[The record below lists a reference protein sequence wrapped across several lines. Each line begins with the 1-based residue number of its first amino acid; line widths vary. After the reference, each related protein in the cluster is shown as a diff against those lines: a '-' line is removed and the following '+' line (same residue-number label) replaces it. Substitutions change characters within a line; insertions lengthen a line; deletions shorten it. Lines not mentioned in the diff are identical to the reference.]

1 MTLHSETASMK
12 TKRRAKKK
20 EIPRLDRFIK
30 RFIQIITPTT
40 MVITIHLPPILKI
53 VIQYANHR

>member
-1 MTLHSETASMK
+1 MK